1 MPPKKATGASTP
13 TKSPIKSRGDDV
25 NDLADRLQDTTVS
38 KKAPLYSTEIKVP
51 HHSKTFL
58 EDGIRYIEVDVCFG
72 AGAQAGELKVDLTPD
87 GEHITVQI
95 GSFAPFFGTRRL
107 RKLLG
112 ANYDGDSSHVI
123 AHRQTC
129 DEFKK
134 AERKNIVGGV
144 VYPSKVQTI
153 KIPHKCSGLVEQ
165 VALIYTPSGT
175 VTTQTVNAMD
185 GTETPV
191 IHQQFLATCTF
202 RMVTVDQLEKEK
214 KAVRPVAQNWN
225 MADEYDSDDN

>member
-1 MPPKKATGASTP
+1 M
-13 TKSPIKSRGDDV
+13 
-25 NDLADRLQDTTVS
+25 
-38 KKAPLYSTEIKVP
+38 
-51 HHSKTFL
+51 
-58 EDGIRYIEVDVCFG
+58 
-72 AGAQAGELKVDLTPD
+72 
-87 GEHITVQI
+87 
-95 GSFAPFFGTRRL
+95 
-107 RKLLG
+107 G

-153 KIPHKCSGLVEQ
+153 KIPHKCSGLVEE
-165 VALIYTPSGT
+165 VAHVYTPSGT
-175 VTTQTVNAMD
+175 VTTETVNAMD
-185 GTETPV
+185 GTITPV
-191 IHQQFLATCTF
+191 IHQQFLAICTF

>member
-1 MPPKKATGASTP
+1 MLWCGCT
-13 TKSPIKSRGDDV
+13 SRR
-25 NDLADRLQDTTVS
+25 A
-38 KKAPLYSTEIKVP
+38 
-51 HHSKTFL
+51 
-58 EDGIRYIEVDVCFG
+58 
-72 AGAQAGELKVDLTPD
+72 KVDLTPD
-87 GEHITVQI
+87 GEHIKVQI
-95 GSFAPFFGTRRL
+95 GSFASFFGTRRL

-165 VALIYTPSGT
+165 VGLVYTPSGT
-175 VTTQTVNAMD
+175 VTT
-185 GTETPV
+185 
-191 IHQQFLATCTF
+191 L
-202 RMVTVDQLEKEK
+202 
-214 KAVRPVAQNWN
+214 
-225 MADEYDSDDN
+225 